1 MLDKMK
7 ELKNKAVE
15 LLGNDAVER
24 AAWTFAQAFV
34 AAWLVFDEPL
44 STEALMAALGAAF
57 SALKTQ
63 FKLLASS
70 K

>member
-1 MLDKMK
+1 MNKLKK
-7 ELKNKAVE
+7 LKNKAVE

-24 AAWTFAQAFV
+24 ALWTFAQAFV

-57 SALKTQ
+57 STLKTQ